1 MKPVS
6 PLTADQ
12 LLIFL
17 VQLGTLLL
25 LGLVL
30 GRLAV
35 KFRLPPIVG
44 ELLAGVVLG
53 PSLLGSVAPGVHQW
67 LFPGRPDQQ
76 HLLDAVGQVGVLLL
90 VGVAGAHLDPRLL
103 RRRGATA
110 ARISLSGLIIPLA
123 LGVALGFAVPN
134 WLLPDTTERPIFAV
148 FLGVAMCVTAIPVI
162 AKTLADMRLL
172 HRDVGQLT
180 LIAGMVDD
188 AVGWFLLSVVA
199 AMATV
204 GLHGTKITL
213 SVLYL
218 IGFVVLA
225 VVVGRP
231 LVRAIM
237 RLAARSPEAGPTIT
251 TAVIIVLLGAAVTQS
266 LGMEAVFGAFV
277 AGILVGAPGSADSQ
291 RLAPLRTIVLTVL
304 APIFLATAGLR
315 MDLTVLFDGGV
326 LLAAVVVLLVA
337 ILGKFVGAYIG
348 ARMSRLGHWEG
359 LALGAGMNSRGVVE
373 IVVAMVGLRL
383 GVLDVTSFTIIA
395 LIAIVT
401 SIMAPPILRVAMS
414 RVSANAEEL
423 LRQAD
428 HDLDSAGKDRAG
440 KDRAGKDNRD
450 ATAEAHTT

>member
-17 VQLGTLLL
+17 VQLGALLL
-25 LGLVL
+25 LALIL

-35 KFRLPPIVG
+35 KLRLPPIVG

-53 PSLLGSVAPGVHQW
+53 PSLLGALAPAMHQW

-103 RRRGATA
+103 RRRGSTA
-110 ARISLSGLIIPLA
+110 ARISLTGLLIPLA
-123 LGVALGFAVPN
+123 LGVGLGYVVPAS
-134 WLLPDTTERPIFAV
+134 LLPDTTERPIFAV

-204 GLHGTKITL
+204 GLVATKITL

-218 IGFVVLA
+218 IGFVVAA
-225 VVVGRP
+225 VLIGRP
-231 LVRAIM
+231 LVRAVM
-237 RLAARSPEAGPTIT
+237 RLAARSAETGPTIT
-251 TAVIIVLLGAAVTQS
+251 AAVVIVLTGAAITQS

-277 AGILVGAPGSADSQ
+277 AGILVGAPGAADNQ
-291 RLAPLRTIVLTVL
+291 RLVPLRTVVLTVL

-315 MDLTVLFDGGV
+315 MDLTVLGDPEV
-326 LLAAVVVLLVA
+326 LLAATVVLLIA
-337 ILGKFVGAYIG
+337 IVGKFTGAYIG
-348 ARMSRLGHWEG
+348 ARMSRLSHWEG
-359 LALGAGMNSRGVVE
+359 LALGAGMNCRGVVE

-401 SIMAPPILRVAMS
+401 SIMAPPLLRISMS
-414 RVSANAEEL
+414 RVAANADEM
-423 LRQAD
+423 LRRAD
-428 HDLDSAGKDRAG
+428 HDPDGEYEDEPRAP
-440 KDRAGKDNRD
+440 K
-450 ATAEAHTT
+450 TAAADVTNT